1 MSSSEEDSWIS
12 WFCCLKGNEFFCEVD
27 VDYIKDSFNLTGL
40 KELIH
45 NYKQALNIILDIETE
60 DAIEDS
66 QNNFEIINETAEM
79 LYGLLHARYIT
90 TNHGLRDMLEK
101 HKLGDFGHCPR
112 VFCENQLMLPI
123 GLSDSPG
130 EALVKVY
137 CPKCN
142 NVYTP
147 KASRHQRTDGAYFG
161 TGFPHMLLMVY
172 PHHRPETPTR
182 QFVPRLYGFRIH
194 NTAYQIKDEHNSKFK
209 RNF

>member
-12 WFCCLKGNEFFCEVD
+12 WFCSLRGNEFFCEVD
-27 VDYIKDSFNLTGL
+27 DAYFKDSFNLIGL
-40 KELIH
+40 KDKIPYY
-45 NYKQALNIILDIETE
+45 NQALNIILDIETE
-60 DAIEDS
+60 DEDEAT
-66 QNNFEIINETAEM
+66 QNNFDIINETAEM
-79 LYGLLHARYIT
+79 LYGFVHARYIM

-101 HKLGDFGHCPR
+101 YKLGDFGYCPR
-112 VFCENQLMLPI
+112 AFCENQLMLPI
-123 GLSDSPG
+123 GLSDTHG

-147 KASRHQRTDGAYFG
+147 KASRHHRTDGAYFG
-161 TGFPHMLLMVY
+161 TGFPHMLFMVY
-172 PHHRPETPTR
+172 PHHRPEIPTK
-182 QFVPRLYGFRIH
+182 QFVPRLYGFKIH